1 MEACVVKRAGHAG
14 TTAPKTDRPPSY
26 DDQSLP
32 TDRRDLSGQVERVA
46 APVRE
51 QVSDLLRKEIVTMRL
66 RPGQRLVERE
76 LIERIGVSRTTI
88 REALRELAAEG
99 LVRTIPQRGAIVAV
113 PSWQEAAEVYEV
125 RALLEGAAAREFAER
140 ADDDQVAALRRAWR
154 EMKKDAAGDE
164 GDDHIGLLTA
174 KNRFY
179 AVLFDGAA
187 NATIRQIIEG
197 LQARVAVLRS
207 ESLRAP
213 GRPQQSIHEIGVIV
227 DAMERRDPGA
237 AADAASFHV
246 RQAAAAAFTQLT
258 GEVDSTIGDIR

>member
-1 MEACVVKRAGHAG
+1 MTPPKTKPAPSRAGRAAAVDG
-14 TTAPKTDRPPSY
+14 
-26 DDQSLP
+26 L
-32 TDRRDLSGQVERVA
+32 DLSAQVERVA

-51 QVSDLLRKEIVTMRL
+51 QVSDLLRKEIVAMRL

-76 LIERIGVSRTTI
+76 LVERIGVSRTTI

-99 LVRTIPQRGAIVAV
+99 LVTTIPQKGAIVAV
-113 PSWQEAAEVYEV
+113 PSWQEAVEVYEV

-140 ADDDQVAALRRAWR
+140 ADDAHVVALRQAWL
-154 EMKKDAAGDE
+154 EMKEGAARDE
-164 GDDHIGLLTA
+164 GDDHVGLLTA

-197 LQARVAVLRS
+197 LQARVTVLRT

-213 GRPQQSIHEIGVIV
+213 DRPRQSIHEIGVIV

-237 AADAASFHV
+237 AAAAASFHV

-258 GEVDSTIGDIR
+258 GEADSTNGAFDD